1 MQKLAGIITE
11 EQLNEVQSSYSVELL
26 VPKVYFNVETGE
38 LSGNKYEWYSERELR
53 AGADQTSYTDAEEL
67 DTVVFSN
74 DYSTAMDF
82 ASEYPELLK
91 VVSLNESQL
100 NEDIL
105 ELKQMSKQL
114 YSFLK
119 SKGFRPELRSK
130 IETDK
135 TKKIGEGDQAV
146 QIIVTDQPDE
156 RVLVAITAESVAK
169 VMVGGGND
177 WSYKAAEKFGQNIT
191 SSAIS
196 AKGNWFNNPE
206 IKKYV
211 DNLGNEI
218 LKQIFEK
225 YPNMIYGFSQQD
237 GFWYILT
244 FKFKETAKGGTVK

>member
-1 MQKLAGIITE
+1 MAEQILNEQFRRMQRLAGIITE
-11 EQLNEVQSSYSVELL
+11 E
-26 VPKVYFNVETGE
+26 
-38 LSGNKYEWYSERELR
+38 
-53 AGADQTSYTDAEEL
+53 
-67 DTVVFSN
+67 
-74 DYSTAMDF
+74 
-82 ASEYPELLK
+82 
-91 VVSLNESQL
+91 QL

-169 VMVGGGND
+169 VMVGGGDD
-177 WSYKAAEKFGQNIT
+177 WSRKATEKFGQNIT

-244 FKFKETAKGGTVK
+244 FKFKETAKGGIAK